1 MKQMNRKRYLIMLG
15 VIELAIFIYMIVLH
29 GKGSM
34 DTLSFVIGF
43 FVLAAIT
50 LVGIVAAFYRYPW
63 VEEKKE
69 GGFDPSLVEVPRT
82 REGTIFEA
90 LAGLI
95 LAASW
100 AVAIATHQINGVDS
114 YAIKMFVLTI
124 ADIIILCDVYSPG
137 IKSRSRKYTNVRQV
151 ALDIRMCR
159 LLAVEFALL
168 VLLAALPTEYYQTW
182 WIYILAA
189 AFLVTYA
196 IFRYLIYKAR

>member
-1 MKQMNRKRYLIMLG
+1 MLG

-82 REGTIFEA
+82 RAGTTFEA
-90 LAGLI
+90 LASLI
-95 LAASW
+95 LADSW